1 VDKFVAE
8 IQTVFG
14 DIKIALMRELTK
26 KFEEHLI
33 GTPAEILAHFK
44 SHPPK
49 GEFVLIFNPKDKSG
63 L

>member
-1 VDKFVAE
+1 
-8 IQTVFG
+8 
-14 DIKIALMRELTK
+14 MRELTK